1 MLTFIAIM
9 KVIGPTL
16 VALLGVWKVNSNKD
30 KKITELMEGVSK
42 TNSLLVKSL
51 ETNGDLLRE
60 LNTNFERVNDK
71 LLIDSDNS
79 ASIMKTAIFNDFG
92 QKWTNCMMSIYAQ
105 NHLNETDKTIKKIQ
119 GSTYTLLKST
129 CEKSMTIP
137 GLKHYLPSV
146 EDVLEVLKKEDIY
159 QKTLKLML
167 SCKATGDL
175 NHLKDEL
182 YSLYQVTYSIIDK

>member
-1 MLTFIAIM
+1 MFIAVM

-16 VALLGVWKVNSNKD
+16 VALLGVWRLIVSKD
-30 KKITELMEGVSK
+30 KKIAELMAGVSR
-42 TNSLLVKSL
+42 TNDLLVQSL
-51 ETNGDLLRE
+51 ENNGDLLRE
-60 LNTNFERVNDK
+60 LNSNFERVNDK

-92 QKWTNCMMSIYAQ
+92 QKWTNSMMGIFSQ

-129 CEKSMTIP
+129 CEKSLTIP

-146 EDVLEVLKKEDIY
+146 EDVLEVLKVEDVY
-159 QKTLKLML
+159 QKTLKLMIT
-167 SCKATGDL
+167 CKSTGDL
-175 NHLKDEL
+175 GHLKDEL
-182 YSLYQVTYSIIDK
+182 YSLYQVTYSILDK